1 MLQIPKAGD
10 QIPEQDPEEMGSTYF
25 SLVNHINLAQ
35 VSQKQCIYDCD
46 NQTNSASAHN
56 LNCLYHSQKVS
67 GAH

>member
-35 VSQKQCIYDCD
+35 VSQKPDITIQMQQKED
-46 NQTNSASAHN
+46 
-56 LNCLYHSQKVS
+56 LY
-67 GAH
+67 